1 MSLSHVCLN
10 INHYHTTPAPPLS
23 LTALPAFLS
32 PLFVHVHVM
41 CMGRYT
47 SQPNHYTYISI
58 RQPWLT
64 QTRLEIIDCSVSM
77 WNIKFKL
84 FQIWHNT
91 ILNGKSKQ
99 VNCHGCGCFC
109 WRGSWCWCGAAKFQY
124 SPDIFN
130 LCQYNNFL
138 NCIPFICSLSLLS
151 YSSSTLSSVSSSSA
165 PMSSIF
171 SHLILPSAS
180 SFSVF
185 LLLFGLD
192 SSQC

>member
-1 MSLSHVCLN
+1 MCIRRFSPLKDLLEKTRKRVSGVYDTTVRKWRSGLMIKSGSHSIYYLN
-10 INHYHTTPAPPLS
+10 INNTS
-23 LTALPAFLS
+23 L
-32 PLFVHVHVM
+32 H
-41 CMGRYT
+41 CWDRR
-47 SQPNHYTYISI
+47 TYFSI
-58 RQPWLT
+58 
-64 QTRLEIIDCSVSM
+64 
-77 WNIKFKL
+77 
-84 FQIWHNT
+84 
-91 ILNGKSKQ
+91 
-99 VNCHGCGCFC
+99 
-109 WRGSWCWCGAAKFQY
+109 
-124 SPDIFN
+124 N

-171 SHLILPSAS
+171 SPLILPSAS